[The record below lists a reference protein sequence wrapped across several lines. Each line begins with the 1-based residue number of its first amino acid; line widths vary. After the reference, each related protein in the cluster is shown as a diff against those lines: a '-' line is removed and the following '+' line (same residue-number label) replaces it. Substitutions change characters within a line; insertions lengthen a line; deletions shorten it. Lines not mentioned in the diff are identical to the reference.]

1 VFESSEMAGRSSI
14 PRRAR
19 SLSIALAVVALA
31 ACAGGPA
38 TAEPWARVGY
48 EQFQPDESLLR
59 SARAEGT
66 ITTIALPHDW
76 CGYREV
82 IDTFRSRFAIAV
94 NEREPDAS
102 SGQELDAITPVGP
115 TVAPDT
121 PDVVDVGLSFGIQA
135 KEDGLLQPYKVGTW
149 ATIPAAA
156 KDSDGFWYGDYFGVL
171 AFEVNTA
178 FVKDVPRDWADL
190 LKPEYKGQVAL
201 AGDPRRSNQAI
212 QTVFAA
218 ALANGGS
225 LDDATAGLD
234 FFRNL
239 VEVGNFVPVIAGPA
253 TIASGTTPIT
263 IRWTYNALSNRDIA
277 AGNPP
282 IEVVVPRSGRFAGTY
297 VQAIAKVAPH
307 PNAARLWMEF
317 LYSDEGQNIW
327 LRGYC
332 HPIRFDDLTRNNRI
346 PPEQLARLPDV
357 KGAVFPTIEQ
367 VDKAT
372 ELISKRW
379 DSVIGLEV
387 R

>member
-1 VFESSEMAGRSSI
+1 MHAGFEPFRPDDAI
-14 PRRAR
+14 
-19 SLSIALAVVALA
+19 L
-31 ACAGGPA
+31 GPA
-38 TAEPWARVGY
+38 
-48 EQFQPDESLLR
+48 
-59 SARAEGT
+59 RADGA

-76 CGYREV
+76 CDYREV
-82 IDTFRSRFAIAV
+82 IDTFRSRFGIAV

-102 SGQELDAITPVGP
+102 SGQELDAIRPAGP
-115 TVAPDT
+115 TSRDDT
-121 PDVVDVGLSFGIQA
+121 PDVIDVGLSFGIQA
-135 KEDGLLQPYKVGTW
+135 KEEGLLQPYKVTSW
-149 ATIPAAA
+149 ATIPATV
-156 KDSDGFWYGDYFGVL
+156 KDPEGYWYGDYFGVL

-178 FVKDVPRDWADL
+178 FVKKVPRDWSDL
-190 LKPEYKGQVAL
+190 LRPEYKGQVAL

-234 FFRNL
+234 FFRDL
-239 VEVGNFVPVIAGPA
+239 VRVGNFVPVIAGPA
-253 TIASGTTPIT
+253 TIASGTTPIA

-277 AGNPP
+277 AGSPP

-297 VQAIAKVAPH
+297 AQAISKLAPH

-346 PPEQLARLPDV
+346 PPEQLARMPDV
-357 KGAVFPTIEQ
+357 KGAVFPTTEQ
-367 VDKAT
+367 VAKAT

-379 DSVIGLEV
+379 DSVIGLDV